1 LKFVKFNRE
10 SKKLLLIP
18 SYITIFIVT
27 LAFFLAVKKDFGS
40 LSLNE
45 TGDFF
50 AGFAGVLAFLW
61 IIVTVLLQNRDLNL
75 QYEEIK
81 NMRAATESQ
90 ARSLLSA
97 EVFKAL
103 EYVNQQF
110 LQKSPY
116 IKERRNVVD
125 QEIKDFMIQ
134 FPSDRRP
141 EIAFKAKL
149 DISEVWGYFKSKGVT
164 KLYLD
169 LEDLKSDF
177 DYEAFLK
184 LQTINYQ
191 MDLVLSS
198 IDAMVINIS
207 PDIEKQIWESI
218 LATEKQLMIE
228 WYREFSPILKHLEL
242 SVRQAIVKYKIGN
255 EFNRQFIE
263 AALNLEQT
271 DNNSKQPDSASA
283 AAV

>member
-1 LKFVKFNRE
+1 MFGLFFSIKQYLKCMWVRFLRFNGE

-18 SYITIFIVT
+18 SYMTLFVIIF
-27 LAFFLAVKKDFGS
+27 AFFLAIDNKFNE

-45 TGDFF
+45 IGDFF
-50 AGFAGVLAFLW
+50 AGFAGVLAFMW

-81 NMRAATESQ
+81 DMRAASESQ

-103 EYVNQQF
+103 EYINQQF
-110 LQKSPY
+110 EYKASS
-116 IKERRNVVD
+116 IKDRRNIID
-125 QEIKDFMIQ
+125 EEIKGFMIN

-141 EIAFKAKL
+141 ETPYKARL
-149 DISEVWGYFKSKGVT
+149 DISEVWGYFKKKDIS

-177 DYEAFLK
+177 AYEAFLV

-191 MDLVLSS
+191 IDSVLSS
-198 IDAMVINIS
+198 VDAMVVNIS
-207 PDIEKQIWESI
+207 PEIEAQIWENIS
-218 LATEKQLMIE
+218 ATEKQLMID
-228 WYREFSPILKHLEL
+228 WYREFSPLLKHLEL
-242 SVRQAIVKYKIGN
+242 AVRQAIVKYEIGN
-255 EFNRQFIE
+255 ELNRQFIE
-263 AALNLEQT
+263 ASLKEE
-271 DNNSKQPDSASA
+271 
-283 AAV
+283 